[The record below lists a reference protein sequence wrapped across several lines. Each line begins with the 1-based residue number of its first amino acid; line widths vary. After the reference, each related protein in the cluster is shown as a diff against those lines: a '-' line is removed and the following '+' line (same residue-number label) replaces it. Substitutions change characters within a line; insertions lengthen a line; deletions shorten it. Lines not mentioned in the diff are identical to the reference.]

1 MSNDIKKLLRIIEPN
16 LITSDISYEMVKGQQ
31 TCVVNATFS
40 PPLTPCHHCG
50 STVYNE
56 SGKQVVVRNGKK
68 KAVVRF
74 DQFNHLP
81 LIMNVAKQRYTCK
94 NCAHHWTATPYFV
107 EKGHSISRHVILK
120 IIDLLKEKIS
130 FTLIAKLCHVSI
142 TTVIRVLRS
151 IKSYL
156 PNPYQTH
163 LPEVLMVDEFR
174 SHCSSEDTMSFICA
188 DGITGKLI
196 NILPSR
202 KLTQLTA
209 HFKKYPNPNDVKLL
223 VTDMNAAYLQLTKS
237 VFYISQDY
245 Y

>member
-1 MSNDIKKLLRIIEPN
+1 M
-16 LITSDISYEMVKGQQ
+16 
-31 TCVVNATFS
+31 
-40 PPLTPCHHCG
+40 
-50 STVYNE
+50 
-56 SGKQVVVRNGKK
+56 
-68 KAVVRF
+68 RF

-188 DGITGKLI
+188 RWYNRKLI

-223 VTDMNAAYLQLTKS
+223 VTDMNAAYFQLTKS
-237 VFYISQDY
+237 VLHQPRLLLIAFMWLNIVIKPFKTFVLRK
-245 Y
+245 

>member
-130 FTLIAKLCHVSI
+130 FTLIAKLCRVSI
-142 TTVIRVLRS
+142 TTVIRV
-151 IKSYL
+151 
-156 PNPYQTH
+156 
-163 LPEVLMVDEFR
+163 
-174 SHCSSEDTMSFICA
+174 
-188 DGITGKLI
+188 
-196 NILPSR
+196 
-202 KLTQLTA
+202 
-209 HFKKYPNPNDVKLL
+209 
-223 VTDMNAAYLQLTKS
+223 
-237 VFYISQDY
+237 
-245 Y
+245 